1 MENITEQIEL
11 ARMAR
16 KNSCCQHS
24 HYSVGTCLTTKNGR
38 RYTGANI
45 ENAGLQSICGERC
58 AFCKALSEGEKEFES
73 IVVVGAQRSYEGAL
87 VVIFFI
93 LFKERLKAVRR
104 EHDNRRGSLEQVGRG
119 LKTAVLTAEGDT
131 D

>member
-1 MENITEQIEL
+1 MVFAADEFRTAQ
-11 ARMAR
+11 AH
-16 KNSCCQHS
+16 Q
-24 HYSVGTCLTTKNGR
+24 VGDDG
-38 RYTGANI
+38 
-45 ENAGLQSICGERC
+45 NAGGRACGDGDWHQHHFVPLRVLVDPIRIRGKPC
-58 AFCKALSEGEKEFES
+58 SLVLTQQRNQIADVGES

-104 EHDNRRGSLEQVGRG
+104 EHDNRRGSLEQIGRG